1 MTIDQIDWQGVRNEA
16 AEILS
21 NYIKINTT
29 NPPGNEM
36 EAARYLEG
44 ILKKEGIDTTI
55 YEPTPGRANLMAV
68 LTGGGDPIIL
78 LNHMDVVPVEEDHW
92 EVDPF
97 GGIIKNGYIYGRGA
111 IDMKGKGVAEL
122 ITIFL
127 LKRYRIPLKRDII
140 FLATAD
146 EEAGGKWGVHWML
159 QQEPRLREAAF
170 VLNEGGNIIMQEGAE
185 VAHYEIST
193 AQKVVSQFTV
203 RARGSTGHGSMP
215 HRDTANA
222 KLIKALSRI
231 LEWETPFIVIPLVK
245 EYFANLATAN
255 HSEAVRGYE
264 DIEEALRDP
273 SFAETFTANP
283 YYNAMV
289 RNTLTPTVLK
299 AGTKVNV
306 IPSEAEA
313 VFDCRILP
321 QVSVDDFFT
330 QLREVI
336 SDEEIELSPLPD
348 FKSQSTSSSPTDN
361 EFYQALYRVAWRR
374 DPGCIVTPFLAT
386 GATDSRFFRGIGVPC
401 YDFSPFRLRQEDMQ
415 LVHGHNERLSI
426 ENLGFAC
433 EFIFEIVQEV
443 AAG

>member
-1 MTIDQIDWQGVRNEA
+1 MTIDQIDWQGVRDEA

-55 YEPTPGRANLMAV
+55 YEPTPGRGNLMAV
-68 LTGGGDPIIL
+68 LTGGGDPVIL

-92 EVDPF
+92 EVNPF

-127 LKRYRIPLKRDII
+127 LKRHRISLKRDII

-193 AQKVVSQFTV
+193 AQRPK
-203 RARGSTGHGSMP
+203 
-215 HRDTANA
+215 
-222 KLIKALSRI
+222 SR
-231 LEWETPFIVIPLVK
+231 
-245 EYFANLATAN
+245 
-255 HSEAVRGYE
+255 
-264 DIEEALRDP
+264 
-273 SFAETFTANP
+273 
-283 YYNAMV
+283 
-289 RNTLTPTVLK
+289 
-299 AGTKVNV
+299 
-306 IPSEAEA
+306 
-313 VFDCRILP
+313 RIAP
-321 QVSVDDFFT
+321 
-330 QLREVI
+330 
-336 SDEEIELSPLPD
+336 
-348 FKSQSTSSSPTDN
+348 
-361 EFYQALYRVAWRR
+361 A
-374 DPGCIVTPFLAT
+374 
-386 GATDSRFFRGIGVPC
+386 
-401 YDFSPFRLRQEDMQ
+401 
-415 LVHGHNERLSI
+415 
-426 ENLGFAC
+426 
-433 EFIFEIVQEV
+433 
-443 AAG
+443 